1 MKPILVINFKTYE
14 KATGKQAVKLAKACE
29 EVAKKT
35 KTKIWLAVQI
45 ADIYRV
51 SEAVKLPVFSEHVD
65 YQEPDSFTGS
75 ILVEDVKDNGAI
87 GTLLNHSE
95 HRLKLDVIEKTIKR
109 CKKVKLKTL
118 VCAAS
123 VAEAKKIAK
132 FKPDYIAYEAPSL
145 IGTGRSIS
153 KFKHKTVKQ
162 FVEELKK
169 IDKKII
175 PLTGAGVSN
184 GEDVKAA
191 IDLGTHGALLASAV
205 TKAKNPKKVL
215 LDLVRLI

>member
-1 MKPILVINFKTYE
+1 MRPILVINFKTYE
-14 KATGKQAVKLAKACE
+14 KATGENAVKLAKVCE

-35 KTKIWLAVQI
+35 KVKIWLAVQI

-51 SEAVKLPVFSEHVD
+51 SKAVKLPIFSEHVD
-65 YQEPDSFTGS
+65 YQLPDSHTGS
-75 ILVEDVKDNGAI
+75 ILAEDIKVNGAT

-95 HRLKLDVIEKTIKR
+95 HRLKLEIVEKTIAR
-109 CKKVKLKTL
+109 CKQLKLKTL

-153 KFKHKTVKQ
+153 KYKPATVKK
-162 FVEELKK
+162 FVKEMKK
-169 IDKKII
+169 YPKIF

-191 IDLGTHGALLASAV
+191 IDLGTRGALLASAV

-215 LDLVRLI
+215 LDLVSLI